1 MPKVRI
7 RIVPNE
13 TLSKEAIRKLRE
25 HWGTEPIT
33 VYGYNPNGYFIVW
46 DQNIADWGT
55 LNKAYCV
62 PCE

>member
-7 RIVPNE
+7 RLTHPQISKE
-13 TLSKEAIRKLRE
+13 TLERLQE
-25 HWGTEPIT
+25 YWGDKPIT

-46 DQNIADWGT
+46 DQQIADWGM
-55 LNKAYCV
+55 LDKRLCV